1 MKVSEFHDHFSSIV
15 DLITHKKT
23 EIFQIGHLMFKLSAL
38 LYFSRQMTLKLALK
52 VNELRG
58 CLFLKGSAYEGAQIE
73 KLHPNR
79 TICLRVSSIVFSQG
93 DALKTD
99 CKGQQI
105 SSSIFLEGS
114 PDVVKQNKTKVHPNW
129 TFVFEL
135 FAFLTL

>member
-1 MKVSEFHDHFSSIV
+1 
-15 DLITHKKT
+15 
-23 EIFQIGHLMFKLSAL
+23 
-38 LYFSRQMTLKLALK
+38 MTLKLALK

-114 PDVVKQNKTKVHPNW
+114 PDVVKQNKKKVHPNW